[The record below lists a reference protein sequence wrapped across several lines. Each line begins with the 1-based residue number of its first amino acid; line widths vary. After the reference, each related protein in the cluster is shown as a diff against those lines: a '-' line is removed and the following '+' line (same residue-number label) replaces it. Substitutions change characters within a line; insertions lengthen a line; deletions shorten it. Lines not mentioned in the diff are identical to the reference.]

1 VSFMLEIDA
10 SRSPLDQ
17 LARDYFT
24 QRSGQ
29 PSLEFCRCVL
39 GVGESDE
46 VVARRLGVAI
56 STVRN
61 WRELGRRANGWRCS

>member
-1 VSFMLEIDA
+1 MMEIDA
-10 SRSPLDQ
+10 ARSPLDQ
-17 LARDYFT
+17 LAVDYFT

-29 PSLEFCRCVL
+29 PSLDFCRRAL
-39 GVGESDE
+39 GVGEPDE